1 MLSDRE
7 SLFYAPDLLRKSGTG
22 IATRTAM
29 AVLVRIRAGAIKMKR
44 TTLVITTALAVLL
57 ISVPQALG
65 QGRTTTGH
73 ASNNH
78 ASKKRAE
85 KQTFVPRVEGSSASF
100 IVEGLI
106 TDARPGAIRIKT
118 AKGERITFEIDDQT
132 TVLDT
137 GELVSIS
144 TMAEIELTPS
154 DLHVFDRVEVVAE
167 RDGLRPLA
175 RIVTR
180 IHSER
185 DQVAKR

>member
-7 SLFYAPDLLRKSGTG
+7 PLFYAPDLLRKSGTG
-22 IATRTAM
+22 IAIRTAI
-29 AVLVRIRAGAIKMKR
+29 AVLARIRAGAIKMKR
-44 TTLVITTALAVLL
+44 ATLVITTALAVLL

-73 ASNNH
+73 AS
-78 ASKKRAE
+78 KKRAE
-85 KQTFVPRVEGSSASF
+85 KQTFVPRVEGRSTSF

-180 IHSER
+180 IHSGR